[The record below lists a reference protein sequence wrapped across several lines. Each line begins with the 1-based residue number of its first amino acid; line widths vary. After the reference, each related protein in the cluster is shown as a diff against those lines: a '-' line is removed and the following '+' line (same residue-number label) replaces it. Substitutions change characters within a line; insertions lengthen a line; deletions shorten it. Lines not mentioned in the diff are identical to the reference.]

1 MADVN
6 TELVIFFRSLATL
19 QGAGVHVL
27 RSLEVLGRQLDNR
40 EVKAALVD
48 ALRQVS
54 SGMPLS
60 KALSRHPRLFKPLHL
75 QMLRVGENSGGLHRV
90 LENLA
95 VHAEKSFALQQ
106 KLRSAMVYPALIM
119 VLALVMLIALPGI
132 VFKDLLRFLSDLHVE
147 LPWATKVL
155 LGLSNL
161 VTQWWFFVLLGLVA
175 AGLGWGVVQLSR
187 RPAWQEAAEQAIISV
202 PGLGPAVTA
211 GWVADFTRSLSYTYA
226 AGVPILQALEIAGQ
240 GRSLLMNRALAN
252 TRKQMAEGLPL
263 HRCLSMTGLF
273 PPMAL
278 HLIQAGEES
287 GQVADMLERV
297 ANACEELV
305 DERLTLA
312 SAMLQ
317 PLVMLVVGLVVGF
330 MVVAVMS
337 PMLKV
342 LESL

>member
-19 QGAGVHVL
+19 QGAGIHVL
-27 RSLEVLGRQLDNR
+27 RSLEVLSRQLDNPQ
-40 EVKAALVD
+40 VKTALED
-48 ALRQVS
+48 TLRQVN
-54 SGMPLS
+54 SGVPLS
-60 KALSRHPRLFKPLHL
+60 KALSRHPKLFKPLHL

-95 VHAEKSFALQQ
+95 VHAEKSYALQQ
-106 KLRSAMVYPALIM
+106 KLRAAMMYPALIM
-119 VLALVMLIALPGI
+119 VLALTMLIFLPGV
-132 VFKDLLRFLSDLHVE
+132 VFKDLLRFLADLHVE
-147 LPWATKVL
+147 LPWATKALMGV
-155 LGLSNL
+155 SNL
-161 VTQWWFFVLLGLVA
+161 VTQWWFFALVA
-175 AGLGWGVVQLSR
+175 LAAVGVAWLYSQLR
-187 RPAWQEAAEQAIISV
+187 KRPAWQEAVEQAVI
-202 PGLGPAVTA
+202 GTAGFGPAVSA

-226 AGVPILQALEIAGQ
+226 AGVPILQALEVAGQ
-240 GRSLLMNRALAN
+240 GRSLLMNRAIAN

-297 ANACEELV
+297 ADACEELV